1 MSGRALFGK
10 MGLFPGILVVLL
22 LCSCQREQIPPG
34 EIVARVG
41 EAYLTREVV
50 LSLVPADLSQV
61 DREFFIRKI
70 VEQWIEDQLL
80 AQKAAREG
88 VELSSAEEWQ
98 VERLRAELLATKFLN
113 SRIREHL
120 PVTDQEVEDYYQAHT
135 QQFVRD
141 ADEVHLVHLYF
152 EKLDKAI
159 VREIRQSKSLL
170 SVIENN
176 PYLKTQVSRVIE
188 PNGDLGYVPVGQL
201 RSEFQR
207 AIRGKKTGVIYGP
220 IRTKDGY
227 HFLQVLDRQPKG
239 SVRSLDLVREEIV
252 VFLKF
257 KKRQERIRQLKEN
270 IRKEIPVETFYNH
283 VL

>member
-1 MSGRALFGK
+1 MW
-10 MGLFPGILVVLL
+10 LFPGILVVLL

-113 SRIREHL
+113 SRIRENL

-188 PNGDLGYVPVGQL
+188 PNGDLGYVPVEQL